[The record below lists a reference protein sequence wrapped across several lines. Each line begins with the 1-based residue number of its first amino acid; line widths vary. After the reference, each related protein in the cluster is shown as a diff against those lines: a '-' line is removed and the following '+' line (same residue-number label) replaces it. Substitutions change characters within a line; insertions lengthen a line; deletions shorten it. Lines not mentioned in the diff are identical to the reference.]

1 MTAGRGRYGDGA
13 VYKTSD
19 GSWRGSVD
27 LGRNPETGR
36 RVRRY
41 VRGRTKGEVNRKTQE
56 IRDKFRGGEINAQS
70 RRSLTV
76 SEWLDQWLA
85 GPAKLRLGEDMQ
97 RRYAQICRD
106 HVKPTLGRIPLERL
120 SPESVEALYADLAEN
135 GLSQRSVVFV
145 HRVLGRAMKVAHQ
158 RGYVVRNVVR
168 LVELETPQGR
178 RGVALKPEEARAVL
192 AGASSWRDHARWV
205 VALGLGARQS
215 EALGMRW
222 DDLDLDAG
230 QWHVRRQLRHRPWQ
244 HGCPESEP
252 CGQAPHRCP
261 ERHSGGFYLKSTTKT
276 EAGDRIVPLPP
287 FVVAALREHR
297 EKQDAA
303 RELADDLWDESAL
316 PGLVFTTPLGKPVD
330 HRNDHRR
337 WKSLLVA
344 AGVREVRLHDAR
356 HTTITLLA
364 QAGVPR
370 NIIALVVGHDDPA
383 FTERVYTHIDAD
395 TARRASE
402 AIQAA
407 FIPEPIR
414 RTSFRRPLDR

>member
-1 MTAGRGRYGDGA
+1 MATRRGRYGDGA
-13 VYKTSD
+13 VYQTAE
-19 GSWRGSVD
+19 GLWRGSVD
-27 LGRNPETGR
+27 LGRDPTTGK

-41 VRGRTKGEVNRKTQE
+41 VRGRTKGEVNRKIQDL
-56 IRDKFRGGEINAQS
+56 RAKHRAGEITVHT

-76 SEWLDQWLA
+76 AEWLDQWLA

-97 RRYAQICRD
+97 IRYAQICRD
-106 HVKPTLGRIPLERL
+106 HITPTLGRIPLDHL
-120 SPESVEALYADLAEN
+120 TPEAVESLYAALAEK
-135 GLSQRSVVFV
+135 GLSARSVVFV

-158 RGYVVRNVVR
+158 RGYVTRNVVR
-168 LVELETPQGR
+168 LVELETPRGR
-178 RGVALKPEEARAVL
+178 SGVALRADEARAVL
-192 AGASSWRDHARWV
+192 AEARTWRDHARWV

-222 DDLDLDAG
+222 VDLDLNAAE
-230 QWHVRRQLRHRPWQ
+230 WHVRGQLRHRPWR
-244 HGCPESEP
+244 HGCPEGDRCE
-252 CGQAPHRCP
+252 QAPQRCAA
-261 ERHSGGFYLKSTTKT
+261 RQGGGFYLKATTKT
-276 EAGDRIVPLPP
+276 EAGDRIVPLPS
-287 FVVAALREHR
+287 FVVTALREH
-297 EKQDAA
+297 
-303 RELADDLWDESAL
+303 LASQEVERQVAGDMWNEGAIA
-316 PGLVFTTPLGKPVD
+316 GLVFTTPLGTPVD

-337 WKSLLVA
+337 WKKLLVA

-370 NIIALVVGHDDPA
+370 NVIALVVGHDDPA

-407 FIPEPIR
+407 LGAGAHPA
-414 RTSFRRPLDR
+414 D